1 MINSKKELN
10 EWITFEKTK
19 YGCESSVKYHL
30 RRLYGSEQAVLWG
43 FQKRLRITEYHYN
56 MNHIIRYN
64 INNIV
69 LNHMRNKYGLQIG
82 LNVCDKGLKIMHLGS
97 VLTNGKTKIGQ
108 NVSLHINTAFVAKGV
123 EDGAPIVGNGCVI
136 GVGAVV
142 IGNISIADNV
152 AVGANSVVC
161 KDITEENIAIAGIPA
176 KKVSS
181 NGRLKWNRNGK

>member
-1 MINSKKELN
+1 
-10 EWITFEKTK
+10 
-19 YGCESSVKYHL
+19 
-30 RRLYGSEQAVLWG
+30 
-43 FQKRLRITEYHYN
+43 
-56 MNHIIRYN
+56 
-64 INNIV
+64 
-69 LNHMRNKYGLQIG
+69 
-82 LNVCDKGLKIMHLGS
+82 MHLGS

-161 KDITEENIAIAGIPA
+161 KDITEENIAVAGIPA